1 MEAYLYA
8 DMFKLEQNHW
18 WFAAKHRIVLSML
31 QRALPARSGKLKVAD
46 LGCGCGRMLQLLSQQ
61 YEAVGVDVSPLAVE
75 FAKKRNVKVVEGR
88 LPNDVPLT
96 PGTFDAVLML
106 DVLEH
111 LDDDVDS
118 AAAAA
123 KLLKPGGIFL
133 LTVPA
138 YQWLFGPHDVA
149 HHHRQRYTR
158 GQLELVL
165 REAALEVKYSSY
177 CNTILFPLALAQRA
191 AQRSKKHQP
200 AQISTSIPPRPINAM
215 FRAVFAS
222 ERHLLGRVALP
233 FGLSVV
239 AMATPLRR

>member
-1 MEAYLYA
+1 MEAYLYS
-8 DMFKLEQNHW
+8 DMFKLEQDHW

-31 QRALPARSGKLKVAD
+31 RRALPARSGTLKVAD
-46 LGCGCGRMLQLLSQQ
+46 LGCGCGRMLQLLADR
-61 YEAVGVDVSPLAVE
+61 YEATGVDASPLAVE
-75 FAKKRNVKVVEGR
+75 FANKRNVKVVQGS
-88 LPNDVPLT
+88 LPDDLPLT

-111 LDDDVDS
+111 LNDDVAS

-123 KLLKPGGIFL
+123 KLLNPGGIFL

-165 REAALEVKYSSY
+165 REAGLEVKYCSY
-177 CNTILFPLALAQRA
+177 YNTILFPLALMQRA
-191 AQRSKKHQP
+191 AQRKKRHHPGQL
-200 AQISTSIPPRPINAM
+200 STTIPPRPINAL
-215 FRAVFAS
+215 FRAIFAS

-233 FGLSVV
+233 FGLSVL
-239 AMATPLRR
+239 AIATHLRR

>member
-1 MEAYLYA
+1 MEAYLYS

-18 WFAAKHRIVLSML
+18 WFAAKHRIVLSMV
-31 QRALPARSGKLKVAD
+31 QRALPAGRGRLKVAD
-46 LGCGCGRMLQLLSQQ
+46 LGCGCGRMLQLLSQR
-61 YEAVGVDVSPLAVE
+61 YEAVGVDASPLAVE
-75 FAKKRNVKVVEGR
+75 FAKKRNVKVVQGR
-88 LPNDVPLT
+88 LPDDVPLA

-111 LDDDVDS
+111 LDDDVAS

-123 KLLKPGGIFL
+123 KMLKPGGIFL

-165 REAALEVKYSSY
+165 REAALEVKYCSY
-177 CNTILFPLALAQRA
+177 YNTILFPLALVQRA
-191 AQRSKKHQP
+191 AQRRKKHPP
-200 AQISTSIPPRPINAM
+200 AQMNTAIPPRPINAM
-215 FRAVFAS
+215 FRAVFTS
-222 ERHLLGRVALP
+222 ERHLLGRMALP

-239 AMATPLRR
+239 AIATPLRK